1 MLSCRD
7 MAPLLSTHSAPAKW
21 GWQRNW
27 IHRRAPRPAN
37 PVTCFPPGKVVAP
50 ATKGGCISLARRAVV
65 WFFHGRSP
73 VVKVL
78 YKLAP
83 LYFQKAPTTT
93 LSGIAAVKL
102 KPLKNPRP
110 SGPSTLKPHRAPFL
124 KSKTPPLKKRGV
136 F

>member
-1 MLSCRD
+1 M
-7 MAPLLSTHSAPAKW
+7 
-21 GWQRNW
+21 
-27 IHRRAPRPAN
+27 
-37 PVTCFPPGKVVAP
+37 TCFPPGKVVAQP
-50 ATKGGCISLARRAVV
+50 PKGGCISNARRA
-65 WFFHGRSP
+65 

-102 KPLKNPRP
+102 KPLKNLRP